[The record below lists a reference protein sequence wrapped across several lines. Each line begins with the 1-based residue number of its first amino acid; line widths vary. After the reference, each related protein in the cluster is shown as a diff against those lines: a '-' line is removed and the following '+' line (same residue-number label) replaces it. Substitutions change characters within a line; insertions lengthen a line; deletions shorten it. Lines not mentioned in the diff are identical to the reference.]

1 MAESLLVTIVT
12 PHGIAFEGEVAA
24 LLVPS
29 SRGPLGLLPG
39 YTPLIAELAPKGI
52 LTLTMQEGQ
61 KRYFVLFDGALE
73 VKPERTYVLTDK
85 AVPASNEEE
94 ANRMLASLPLSS
106 ASDDHQL
113 ETATAKLQGS
123 LSKV

>member
-1 MAESLLVTIVT
+1 
-12 PHGIAFEGEVAA
+12 
-24 LLVPS
+24 
-29 SRGPLGLLPG
+29 
-39 YTPLIAELAPKGI
+39 
-52 LTLTMQEGQ
+52 MQEGQ
-61 KRYFVLFDGALE
+61 KRYFVLFHGALE